1 MALKIFDLDDAVR
14 EQMLAE
20 IARDEANGGP
30 YISPR
35 LSPDGAAQ
43 YPGLLRDA
51 AVDGD
56 DGSLEKSLLEPGLF
70 NATETYER
78 NGRLHTRKMNKRA
91 PQTLAEGEFNRY
103 FIRGLCAHI
112 CKDGGGAVEVYRA
125 RESSWSRPESE
136 ALIGARIDA
145 TDLLEDLRTHQGK
158 EPSLLPDVNSGLSV
172 KRPRD

>member
-1 MALKIFDLDDAVR
+1 MALEIFDLNDAVR

-20 IARDEANGGP
+20 IAHDEADGGP

-35 LSPDGAAQ
+35 LSPDGAAR

-51 AVDGD
+51 AADGD
-56 DGSLEKSLLEPGLF
+56 NDSLEKLLLDPGFF

-103 FIRGLCAHI
+103 FIRGLCACI
-112 CKDGGGAVEVYRA
+112 CKDGGGVVEVYRA
-125 RESSWSRPESE
+125 RESTWSRPESE
-136 ALIGARIDA
+136 ALIGTRLDA
-145 TDLLEDLRTHQGK
+145 TELLDDLRTHQGK